1 VGEKGNYPSFF
12 FFFFLG
18 GGGINEA
25 RSNTTMIL
33 KLLLIYLAME
43 LEAKHLQAHCATLL
57 VA

>member
-1 VGEKGNYPSFF
+1 
-12 FFFFLG
+12 
-18 GGGINEA
+18 
-25 RSNTTMIL
+25 MIL